1 VDENS
6 IFASFYGLGTLETR
20 FLFERNSS
28 VFLFLDGGYYERSL
42 PEEFQSDFPLG
53 FGAGINMQTRAGIFS
68 LNYALGKQFD
78 NPVNIGNAKI
88 HIGYIN
94 RF

>member
-1 VDENS
+1 
-6 IFASFYGLGTLETR
+6 LEA
-20 FLFERNSS
+20 
-28 VFLFLDGGYYERSL
+28 DY
-42 PEEFQSDFPLG
+42 PLG

-78 NPVNIGNAKI
+78 NPINVGNAKI